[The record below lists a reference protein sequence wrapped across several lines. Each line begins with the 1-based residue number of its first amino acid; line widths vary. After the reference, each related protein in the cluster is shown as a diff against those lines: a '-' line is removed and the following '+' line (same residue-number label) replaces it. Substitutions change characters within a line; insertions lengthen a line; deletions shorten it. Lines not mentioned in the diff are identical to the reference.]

1 MTQSNWC
8 NQNYWYLDDTLSTKS
23 TFIPRDAIDDTNIV
37 KKNYTYVIAENACFQ
52 KIPSLVCNNLNI
64 IGGSDTMPPPQ
75 FAFTCAL
82 LEASNVTCGL
92 KISLSHWEPNT
103 FCEWTVS
110 SLSTGSGCA
119 INYLILDANSS
130 SGTGLNTTFASVQ
143 NSYIKTN
150 NLYLDNTS
158 ISSSS
163 YITKILCTSGTLVS
177 STINDRVICEGD
189 FSMSGTTNFG
199 GSGNGS
205 FVFNESSINAGT
217 INGSAVFND
226 SSINQGIVYSNVLFS
241 GASSNNGIVVGD
253 CVFLSGTKNLGIVS
267 GNALFSGSSIN
278 SGTIISNGF
287 FNSGSI
293 NFGIVSGISK
303 FDYAINN
310 GTISESYFTRSTNGT
325 DGVVTGSSSFNQSIN
340 SGILNNLSLSVDF
353 SFVNNSINKGGTIF
367 GNVVFDSGCTNRGLI
382 YNTSGYVIFKK
393 DSINYGNIGSNSI
406 TFTDDSQNGYGDVT
420 NASGLTI
427 FSKNAINYGTIG
439 GSGSVEFYN
448 LSLNNTYGTFNS
460 GNFYHSSINRGTLN
474 IAYFYQD
481 AANFKTVSSGIF
493 NGNSINKPEGSGNNL
508 CFNNSAINSGLVGIG
523 NFADSSY
530 NYGTGIYLQFCHRAS
545 NSGTSLGSVVFWG
558 NSTNLSGAINN
569 QYADFYENSKN
580 YSNSI
585 PDCRFVF
592 HDKSINYA
600 NVYSGIFLDF
610 SKNSIN
616 TTGYNLNFYDDSSN
630 NGTITNL
637 GLFMGRS
644 LNKGI
649 VLNSGIFYNLSSN
662 RPPAVIQ
669 DSLFLHYSSNNSSYK
684 IDYKNTPNMDTP
696 RIVFSGYSVN
706 QGNIVDS
713 YVQFGDHAIN
723 KNSIEWNSKLLFASS
738 GIFIPGIDQDGKE
751 KYFHFSGPDGTYET
765 DVSEFIREFYNC
777 KASSFYS
784 WPQMVFRD
792 YSQNLGNL
800 KGYYNY
806 IFNNYASN
814 YGSLYTYP
822 VIPNLHSI
830 AFFDGASKQSG
841 CLNAGSIVNGK
852 TVFNNSINS
861 GTVLF
866 PYFENSTNYGDILG
880 VPTLSYYPYICNG
893 FYLEGVSGVQFINST
908 NFGRMDLFGSFEESI
923 NFGNINSSGS
933 FDNSKNFGFIANNA
947 VFINSYSNGDIG
959 GNLDMTNST
968 CISSN
973 IRGKANFINST
984 YYGSTFLGSL
994 LSYQYYYERNAEDE
1008 SWIPNIN
1015 DILNF
1020 MSLGSDPTTGSSL
1033 KFDGDTISNDVNFIN
1048 SKNFG
1053 GHLMKSAY
1061 FQNGINFGDIEGFSH
1076 FVNSSV
1082 NAYNSTLRGI
1092 SIFEDSTNYGILNA
1106 KNFDT
1111 NINGFPNM
1119 YYNEYIIDSG
1129 ILINY
1134 PQLSRFISSNK
1145 IGSILDN
1152 STNKGTINTPS
1163 ILIGSINYYYIS
1175 QPTTFIYSNNNKN
1188 NNVAYGYNEAISY
1201 IPPYPLYSPPIY
1213 IYRYNPP
1220 STETY
1225 SRPHIIQAGYGLIN
1239 SNAIFINS
1247 DNNAAVQNS
1256 IFYQSNNNGIVQGE
1270 ATLNNSWNYGSII
1283 GENTTF
1289 KYSTNYNEVSGNAI
1303 FISGSNGSNGLVT
1316 GDAVFVSGSCNSVFA
1331 RVLGQITND
1340 GTMSTNC

>member
-8 NQNYWYLDDTLSTKS
+8 NQNHWYLDDTLSTKS
-23 TFIPRDAIDDTNIV
+23 TFIPRDTIDDTNIV
-37 KKNYTYVIAENACFQ
+37 TKNYTYVIAENACFQ

-64 IGGSDTMPPPQ
+64 IVGQNAQPNAAGS
-75 FAFTCAL
+75 FTCAL
-82 LEASNVTCGL
+82 LEANNVICDKNITL
-92 KISLSHWEPNT
+92 AHWEPNT
-103 FCEWTVS
+103 FCEWTIS
-110 SLSTGSGCA
+110 SLSTASGCN

-130 SGTGLNTTFASVQ
+130 SGTGLYTTYSSLQSCYV
-143 NSYIKTN
+143 KTN

-158 ISSSS
+158 VSSSD

-177 STINDRVICEGD
+177 STINNRVICEGD
-189 FSMSGTTNFG
+189 FAISGTTTFG

-217 INGSAVFND
+217 INGLTTFND

-253 CVFLSGTKNLGIVS
+253 CVFLSGTTNLGMVS
-267 GNALFSGSSIN
+267 GNAIFSGSSIN
-278 SGTIISNGF
+278 SGTIIDNSF
-287 FNSGSI
+287 FNSGAI
-293 NFGIVSGISK
+293 NFGTVLGISK

-310 GTISESYFTRSTNGT
+310 GTVSESYFTRSINAT
-325 DGVVTGSSSFNQSIN
+325 DGVATGLSVFNESIN
-340 SGILNNLSLSVDF
+340 SGILNNLSIDF
-353 SFVNNSINKGGTIF
+353 SFINNSINRGTIF
-367 GNVVFDSGCTNRGLI
+367 GNVVLDSGCTNRGLI
-382 YNTSGYVIFKK
+382 YSPSGYVIFKK
-393 DSINYGNIGSNSI
+393 DSINYENIESNSI
-406 TFTDDSQNGYGDVT
+406 TFTDDSQNGYGDGVT
-420 NASGLTI
+420 NTSGLTI

-448 LSLNNTYGTFNS
+448 SSLNNIYGTFNS
-460 GNFYHSSINRGTLN
+460 GNFYHNSINRGTLN
-474 IAYFYQD
+474 IAYFHQD

-493 NGNSINKPEGSGNNL
+493 NDTSINKPEGSGNNL
-508 CFNNSAINSGLVGIG
+508 CFNNNAINSGFAGNG
-523 NFADSSY
+523 NFADSSC
-530 NYGTGIYLQFCHRAS
+530 NFGTGINLQFCHRAT
-545 NSGTSLGSVVFWG
+545 NSGTSLEHAIFWG
-558 NSTNLSGAINN
+558 SSINLSGAV
-569 QYADFYENSKN
+569 NSGFVTFNDTSRN
-580 YSNSI
+580 YSSGMI
-585 PDCRFVF
+585 DCRFVF
-592 HDKSINYA
+592 KNKSANYG
-600 NVYSGIFLDF
+600 NVYSGIFQDF
-610 SKNSIN
+610 SKNNIN

-662 RPPAVIQ
+662 QSPAVIQ
-669 DSLFLHYSSNNSSYK
+669 NSLFLHYSSNNSSYK
-684 IDYKNTPNMDTP
+684 IDYKNTPNMNTP
-696 RIVFSGYSVN
+696 KIVFSGYSVN
-706 QGNIVDS
+706 QGNIVDC
-713 YVQFGDHAIN
+713 YVQFGDHATN
-723 KNSIEWNSKLLFASS
+723 KNSIEWNSKILFTSS
-738 GIFIPGIDQDGKE
+738 GIFIPEIDQDGKE

-765 DVSEFIREFYNC
+765 DVSEFIRKFYNC
-777 KASSFYS
+777 IVSSFYS
-784 WPQMVFRD
+784 WPQIIFND
-792 YSQNLGNL
+792 YSTNSGNL

-806 IFNNYASN
+806 IFNNHASN

-866 PYFENSTNYGDILG
+866 PYFENSINYGDIIG
-880 VPTLSYYPYICNG
+880 APTVSYYPDICNG

-908 NFGRMDLFGSFEESI
+908 NFGRMNLFGSFEESI

-947 VFINSYSNGDIG
+947 IFINSYSNGDIG

-984 YYGSTFLGSL
+984 YYGHAFLNNL
-994 LSYQYYYERNAEDE
+994 LTYSYYYNDRIAEDE

-1015 DILNF
+1015 NILSF
-1020 MSLGSDPTTGSSL
+1020 MSLAFDPIRGSLLQFNGE
-1033 KFDGDTISNDVNFIN
+1033 TISNDANFIN

-1053 GHLMKSAY
+1053 GHLMTSAY

-1111 NINGFPNM
+1111 NINGFPNI

-1134 PQLSRFISSNK
+1134 PQLSGFISSNK

-1163 ILIGSINYYYIS
+1163 IFTTSINYYLING
-1175 QPTTFIYSNNNKN
+1175 PTAFIAQSNNNKN
-1188 NNVAYGYNEAISY
+1188 NNMAYGYNEAISY

-1247 DNNAAVQNS
+1247 DNNAAVQNA

-1270 ATLNNSWNYGSII
+1270 AVLNNSWNYGSIV
-1283 GENTTF
+1283 GENTIF
-1289 KYSTNYNEVSGNAI
+1289 NYSTNYNEVSGNAI

-1331 RVLGQITND
+1331 RVLGQIAND

>member
-1 MTQSNWC
+1 
-8 NQNYWYLDDTLSTKS
+8 
-23 TFIPRDAIDDTNIV
+23 
-37 KKNYTYVIAENACFQ
+37 
-52 KIPSLVCNNLNI
+52 
-64 IGGSDTMPPPQ
+64 
-75 FAFTCAL
+75 
-82 LEASNVTCGL
+82 
-92 KISLSHWEPNT
+92 
-103 FCEWTVS
+103 
-110 SLSTGSGCA
+110 
-119 INYLILDANSS
+119 
-130 SGTGLNTTFASVQ
+130 
-143 NSYIKTN
+143 
-150 NLYLDNTS
+150 
-158 ISSSS
+158 
-163 YITKILCTSGTLVS
+163 
-177 STINDRVICEGD
+177 
-189 FSMSGTTNFG
+189 MSGTTTFG

-217 INGSAVFND
+217 INGLTAFND
-226 SSINQGIVYSNVLFS
+226 NSINQGIIYSNVLFS

-253 CVFLSGTKNLGIVS
+253 CVFLSGTKNLGTVS
-267 GNALFSGSSIN
+267 GNALFSGLSIN

-287 FNSGSI
+287 FNSGAI
-293 NFGIVSGISK
+293 NFGTVLGISK

-310 GTISESYFTRSTNGT
+310 GTVSESYFTRSVNAT
-325 DGVVTGSSSFNQSIN
+325 DGVVTGLSVFNESIN
-340 SGILNNLSLSVDF
+340 SGILNNLSIDF
-353 SFVNNSINKGGTIF
+353 SFVNNSINRGTIF
-367 GNVVFDSGCTNRGLI
+367 GNVIFDSGCTNRGLI

-420 NASGLTI
+420 NTSGLTI

-448 LSLNNTYGTFNS
+448 SSLNNTYGTFNS
-460 GNFYHSSINRGTLN
+460 GNFYHQSTNSGTLN
-474 IAYFYQD
+474 IAYFHQN
-481 AANFKTVSSGIF
+481 AANFKTVNSGIF
-493 NGNSINKPEGSGNNL
+493 NNTSINKPEGSGNNL
-508 CFNNSAINSGLVGIG
+508 CFNNNAINSGFAGTG

-530 NYGTGIYLQFCHRAS
+530 NYGTGVYLQFCHRAS

-610 SKNSIN
+610 SKNSIS
-616 TTGYNLNFYDDSSN
+616 TTGYNLNFYDDSTN
-630 NGTITNL
+630 NGTVTNL

-662 RPPAVIQ
+662 QSPAVLQ
-669 DSLFLHYSSNNSSYK
+669 NSLFLDYSSNNSSYK
-684 IDYKNTPNMDTP
+684 IDRKNTPSMSTP
-696 RIVFSGYSVN
+696 IIVFSGYSVN

-713 YVQFGDHAIN
+713 YVQFADHAIN
-723 KNSIEWNSKLLFASS
+723 KNTITWNSDLLFASS
-738 GIFIPGIDQDGKE
+738 GIFIPEIDQSGNK
-751 KYFHFSGPDGTYET
+751 KYLHFSEPSGTYET

-777 KASSFYS
+777 RASSYWR
-784 WPQMVFRD
+784 WPQIIFNEH
-792 YSQNLGNL
+792 STNSGSLI
-800 KGYYNY
+800 GYYNY
-806 IFNNYASN
+806 IFNSGSSN

-822 VIPNLHSI
+822 VIPNLHTI
-830 AFFDGASKQSG
+830 AFFDGA
-841 CLNAGSIVNGK
+841 LNFGNIVNGK

-880 VPTLSYYPYICNG
+880 VPTLSYYPDICNG

-908 NFGRMDLFGSFEESI
+908 NFGRMDLFGSFETST
-923 NFGNINSSGS
+923 NFGNINSSGF
-933 FDNSKNFGFIANNA
+933 FDNSNNFGFIANDA
-947 VFINSYSNGDIG
+947 TFINSYSNGDVG

-973 IRGKANFINST
+973 IRGKANFIDST
-984 YYGSTFLGSL
+984 YYGSTFLNNL
-994 LSYQYYYERNAEDE
+994 LTYQYYERSAEDE

-1015 DILNF
+1015 NILNF
-1020 MSLGSDPTTGSSL
+1020 MSLAFDPIRGSL
-1033 KFDGDTISNDVNFIN
+1033 LQFNGDTISNDVNFIN

-1092 SIFEDSTNYGILNA
+1092 SIFSNSTNYGILDTQ
-1106 KNFDT
+1106 NF
-1111 NINGFPNM
+1111 NISIDDVQEV
-1119 YYNEYIIDSG
+1119 EYTESIINSG

-1134 PQLSRFISSNK
+1134 PQLSEFISSNK

-1152 STNKGTINTPS
+1152 SINRGTVNTPS
-1163 ILIGSINYYYIS
+1163 IFTTSINYYLING
-1175 QPTTFIYSNNNKN
+1175 PTAFIAQSNNNKN

-1213 IYRYNPP
+1213 IYGYNPP

-1239 SNAIFINS
+1239 SDAIFINS
-1247 DNNAAVQNS
+1247 DNNAAVQNA
-1256 IFYQSNNNGIVQGE
+1256 IFYQSNNNGIIQGN
-1270 ATLNNSWNYGSII
+1270 AILNYSTNDYTGFII
-1283 GENTTF
+1283 GENTIF
-1289 KYSTNYNEVSGNAI
+1289 NASTNYNAVSGNAI